1 VQLFGAAL
9 IFMEKIMAA
18 TRLISLHMNKGR
30 TLAKCLKDRT
40 DYEMNPDKTEKGKY
54 ISSYA
59 CDPKTVVEE
68 FILSKREYEQKTGK
82 HPKNDVI
89 AYQIRQSFKPGEIT
103 PEKANKIGYEYEEI
117 RINMKYEVL
126 LCKI

>member
-1 VQLFGAAL
+1 
-9 IFMEKIMAA
+9 MAA

-54 ISSYA
+54 VSSYA

-68 FILSKREYEQKTGK
+68 FILSKREYERVTGK

-103 PEKANKIGYEYEEI
+103 PEDAN
-117 RINMKYEVL
+117 RI
-126 LCKI
+126 

>member
-1 VQLFGAAL
+1 
-9 IFMEKIMAA
+9 MAA

-54 ISSYA
+54 VSSYA

-68 FILSKREYEQKTGK
+68 FILSKREYERVTGK
-82 HPKNDVI
+82 HDKVGMVVVMVVM
-89 AYQIRQSFKPGEIT
+89 ALT
-103 PEKANKIGYEYEEI
+103 AIG
-117 RINMKYEVL
+117 
-126 LCKI
+126 

>member
-1 VQLFGAAL
+1 
-9 IFMEKIMAA
+9 MAA

-40 DYEMNPDKTEKGKY
+40 DYEMNPDKTDKGKY

-68 FILSKREYEQKTGK
+68 FLLSKREYDT
-82 HPKNDVI
+82 PNDLKNWF
-89 AYQIRQSFKPGEIT
+89 AK
-103 PEKANKIGYEYEEI
+103 K
-117 RINMKYEVL
+117 
-126 LCKI
+126 